1 LLKKEIKRRNF
12 RYSLEIPKFV
22 EKKTMTTLQLKN
34 ALIQRISE
42 IEDKSFLEAIK
53 TILDA
58 KSESK
63 IIHLTPELT
72 NEIKAS
78 KKEIEQG
85 LFTEND
91 LLEKEIEEWLNE
103 K

>member
-1 LLKKEIKRRNF
+1 MNSYLH
-12 RYSLEIPKFV
+12 SLFLNCIFV
-22 EKKTMTTLQLKN
+22 EKNIMTTYQLRT

-58 KSESK
+58 KASDK
-63 IIHLTPELT
+63 IINLTPPLLDEIMLSKEEIARGFFVE
-72 NEIKAS
+72 NEA
-78 KKEIEQG
+78 IEN
-85 LFTEND
+85 EV
-91 LLEKEIEEWLNE
+91 EEWLKE